1 MNLAEHPQAL
11 GLMKRIN
18 ASEADPKFTPAQIF
32 MPYLGAMMGTVRLG
46 SVPGLF
52 TMTSNV
58 EITGADIGNKGIMD
72 FDFTA
77 DQPIM
82 ITYPDLTQDNE
93 KSKIIS

>member
-32 MPYLGAMMGTVRLG
+32 MPFLGPLMGTVRLG

-52 TMTSNV
+52 TLTSNV
-58 EITGADIGNKGIMD
+58 EIKGIDIGNKGIMD

-82 ITYPDLTQDNE
+82 ITYPDLTQGNE
-93 KSKIIS
+93 KSKIVT